1 MADGHGGARQG
12 AGRPKGAQS
21 SRSRFQIARAKKE
34 EHLAELRRLEVER
47 RKRELIPRQAVI
59 TTWQG
64 VFMVVR
70 NRLLALPSK
79 IAGEAAMLP
88 APEVAA
94 IVKREVYAALEEL
107 GNTDGLPPPEEQQAA

>member
-47 RKRELIPRQAVI
+47 RKRELIPRGAVI
-59 TTWQG
+59 DCWQRA
-64 VFMVVR
+64 FMVIR
-70 NRLLALPSK
+70 GRLLALPSK
-79 IAGEAAMLP
+79 IAGEAAQQD
-88 APEVAA
+88 AATVAA
-94 IVKREVYAALEEL
+94 IVKREVYAALTEL
-107 GNTDGLPPPEEQQAA
+107 ANTDGLPPEEQQPA

>member
-47 RKRELIPRQAVI
+47 RKRELIPRAAVI
-59 TTWQG
+59 DCWQRAF
-64 VFMVVR
+64 VVVR
-70 NRLLALPSK
+70 GRLLALPSK

-88 APEVAA
+88 APEVSA
-94 IVKREVYAALEEL
+94 IVKREVYAALNEL
-107 GNTDGLPPPEEQQAA
+107 ANTDGLPPEEQQAA

>member
-34 EHLAELRRLEVER
+34 ESLAELRALELER
-47 RKRELIPRQAVI
+47 RKRELIPRAAVV

-94 IVKREVYAALEEL
+94 IVAREVRQALTEL
-107 GNTDGLPPPEEQQAA
+107 ANSDGLPPEEQQAA

>member
-47 RKRELIPRQAVI
+47 RKRELIPRAAVI
-59 TTWQG
+59 DCWQRAF
-64 VFMVVR
+64 VVVR
-70 NRLLALPSK
+70 GRLLALPSK

-88 APEVAA
+88 APEVSA
-94 IVKREVYAALEEL
+94 IVAREVRQALAEL
-107 GNTDGLPPPEEQQAA
+107 SNTDGLPPEEQQAA